1 MECVALDRQKY
12 NAVGYTV
19 QCYFHSM
26 YMYYVVAAPRFESVE
41 NQPHNVNASVG
52 DNVIIQCVTYANPP
66 AAVHWFKNGD
76 PLDREYS

>member
-1 MECVALDRQKY
+1 
-12 NAVGYTV
+12 
-19 QCYFHSM
+19 
-26 YMYYVVAAPRFESVE
+26 MYYVVAAPRFESVE